1 MDAHVWED
9 ALEHDLIIPAGKY
22 FLADAGFPLC
32 DQLLVPYQ
40 GVRYHLAK
48 WGHTRVRPVNKEELF
63 NLQHASACNV
73 IEHIFGMLKHQ
84 FCILLLAPEY
94 SLEIQARIPAAL
106 CAVHNFIWDHD
117 SNKGDLP
124 GDPQFFDE
132 DFYHGPGAGEDY
144 PPKNETQLGQ
154 NPSAASIHCD
164 KIAQAMWDHY
174 LQVCEDRIESLE
186 QEGDD
191 FAVDDEG
198 DFADDNEGD
207 MD

>member
-1 MDAHVWED
+1 M
-9 ALEHDLIIPAGKY
+9 
-22 FLADAGFPLC
+22 
-32 DQLLVPYQ
+32 
-40 GVRYHLAK
+40 
-48 WGHTRVRPVNKEELF
+48 NKEELF
-63 NLQHASACNV
+63 NLQHASAHNV
-73 IEHIFGMLKHQ
+73 IECIFGMLKCR
-84 FCILLLAPEY
+84 FRILLLAPEY
-94 SLEIQARIPAAL
+94 SLEIQVRIPVAL
-106 CAVHNFIWDHD
+106 CAIHNFIRDHD

-124 GDPQFFDE
+124 GDPQFFNE
-132 DFYHGPGAGEDY
+132 DSYHGAGAGEDY

>member
-1 MDAHVWED
+1 M
-9 ALEHDLIIPAGKY
+9 
-22 FLADAGFPLC
+22 
-32 DQLLVPYQ
+32 PYQ
-40 GVRYHLAK
+40 GIHYHLAE
-48 WGHTRVRPVNKEELF
+48 WGRTKVRPVNKEELF
-63 NLQHASACNV
+63 NLQHASARNV
-73 IEHIFGMLKHQ
+73 IEHIFGMLKRQ
-84 FCILLLAPEY
+84 FCILLLAPKY
-94 SLEIQARIPAAL
+94 SLEIQACIPVAL

-117 SNKGDLP
+117 SNEGDLP

-144 PPKNETQLGQ
+144 PPENETQLGQ

-191 FAVDDEG
+191 FTVDDEG
-198 DFADDNEGD
+198 DFTDDNEGN